1 MTDGQDLQP
10 AGDFSL
16 TPEQASAKL
25 AEMGAAYKGVV
36 PETPKDATAARAR
49 IDALSNSP
57 EFYSKLMKGSVEARA
72 EWARLNLLIANDAGG
87 PTGII
92 ETVDA
97 ISDPSA
103 LRASAREAMFD
114 GLQASGLPDSAVDY
128 VEGLDRGEIDFRPS
142 EGDGVAAKEIL
153 DRLSKNS
160 RWHDRIFREQDPAAI
175 EAMTR
180 LSSVV
185 ALAALD
191 GEPVTEVVSRYITN
205 LMERHR

>member
-25 AEMGAAYKGVV
+25 AEMGAAYKGAT

-57 EFYSKLMKGSVEARA
+57 EFYSKLMKGSVQARK
-72 EWARLNLLIANDAGG
+72 EWDHLNQLIANDAGG

-103 LRASAREAMFD
+103 LRAAAREALFD
-114 GLQASGLPDSAVDY
+114 GLQASGLPDSGVDY
-128 VEGLDRGEIDFRPS
+128 VEGLDRGERADRPT
-142 EGDGVAAKEIL
+142 EGDGVAAREIL
-153 DRLSKNS
+153 ERLSKNS
-160 RWHDRIFREQDPAAI
+160 RWHDRIFKEQDPAAI

-185 ALAALD
+185 ALAAQD
-191 GEPVTEVVSRYITN
+191 GEPVTPVVSQYIAN
-205 LMERHR
+205 LTERHK